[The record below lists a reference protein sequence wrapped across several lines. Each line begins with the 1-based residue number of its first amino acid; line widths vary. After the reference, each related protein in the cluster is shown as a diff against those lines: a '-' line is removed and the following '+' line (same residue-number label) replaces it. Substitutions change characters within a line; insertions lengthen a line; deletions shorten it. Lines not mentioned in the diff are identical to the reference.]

1 MFCENSNN
9 PNEVSRSLNRWFLL
23 DRRRQWLEDGDKN
36 FKEVPQMV
44 QLVQEKLGS
53 NGEKLSRGVLDC
65 ICAQLHASSNV
76 HAQRVSLLLVGA
88 PYPRAHS
95 CTRASFR

>member
-53 NGEKLSRGVLDC
+53 NGEQLSGGVLDC
-65 ICAQLHASSNV
+65 IGAHVHTSSNV
-76 HAQRVSLLLVGA
+76 HAHHVSILLVDV

-95 CTRASFR
+95 CTRASFW